1 MAQNGYDIEYDS
13 ALNCYVVGYEG
24 DVICLGAETLREAE
38 EEAEVAIADWLDGE
52 AVFSSFEENDDD

>member
-24 DVICLGAETLREAE
+24 NVICLGAETLGEAE
-38 EEAEVAIADWLDGE
+38 EEAKLAIDDWLDGE
-52 AVFSSFEENDDD
+52 AVFSSFEENDNA